1 MARVIEFITQEVRL
15 HLQALPPII
24 EAAQQ
29 AVTIEEA
36 QAVRVVRVVLV
47 VQADQAITH
56 PQEAADR
63 AVDHLEGHPTAVEGE
78 DQEVVI
84 DKCE

>member
-36 QAVRVVRVVLV
+36 QAVRAVR
-47 VQADQAITH
+47 ADQAITH
-56 PQEAADR
+56 PQEVADR
-63 AVDHLEGHPTAVEGE
+63 AVDHLEGHPTAVVGA